1 MLMRRSAQHVV
12 TRERFMLDPC
22 LRSASAGPHAR
33 PALSSILIAAIAALA
48 AAVTAASV
56 PAFAGAPPAAA
67 FDPAVDLPVARAV
80 PPDAP
85 VVIVKAPDLASDAE
99 LVRFDAGLLPALL
112 RVRTGER
119 VRIAGWPVA
128 PGARRDV
135 LLTRHEIYAPGAR
148 VLRVDAGGT
157 HELPRSRLVFFWGSL
172 ADDPSSGIY
181 VAVDP
186 VTGTVES
193 LIRTAAGGQHQLRP
207 LVPGKPGLH
216 LLATPEAFLAGQ
228 GSHPKPAWSCG
239 EDQLGG
245 AAAAAR
251 PSAAAPTSHD
261 GSPAAGLSGSP
272 RSLPAPPGPAAPLP
286 AVAEI
291 SGPVTV
297 SSGFNLAT
305 VAIDT
310 DHELMSQK
318 FSDDTTAATNYVASL
333 FAQINVMYER
343 DLQVQLLVGTT
354 ILRTASVAD
363 PYTQQPSS
371 GGAADSAELTE
382 FSNYWAANEGTV
394 TRTVTSMLSGKSPSP
409 YSASGIAWVGSLC
422 DHGYG
427 YNFSQVFLI
436 DYLAG
441 DALIVG
447 HEIGHNFGS
456 VHTHCYSPPIDE
468 CWNIEPGCYSGPQ
481 VCPAPTTINGVPNV
495 YGTIM
500 GYCHLLNGCQT
511 DMVFHPRT
519 VAVIDPFISGALGV
533 CMTQGNVAAPAVSAI
548 HPDNGQAA
556 GGTAVVI
563 SGSNFQSG
571 DSVTIGG
578 VAATGVNVTGPGTI
592 TAVTGPHATGLVDV
606 VVSGGGGSGTLAG
619 SYFYSPAPR
628 ATGFFTVPPCRAV
641 DTRNASGPSGGP
653 ALAATQTRSFAISGT
668 CGIPASAVAVSANLT
683 VISSAG
689 GFVSLF
695 PGNALPLGTSN
706 LNFGASQTRANNT
719 VLMLATDGTGTVG
732 VLNSSSTATQ
742 FVIDVNGYFQ

>member
-1 MLMRRSAQHVV
+1 
-12 TRERFMLDPC
+12 MLDPC
-22 LRSASAGPHAR
+22 RRSASASPHA
-33 PALSSILIAAIAALA
+33 PALSLILIAALAVLA
-48 AAVTAASV
+48 ATVTTASV
-56 PAFAGAPPAAA
+56 PAFADAPPAAA
-67 FDPAVDLPVARAV
+67 FDPAVDLPLAHAV
-80 PPDAP
+80 PADAP

-148 VLRVDAGGT
+148 VLRIDAGGT
-157 HELPRSRLVFFWGSL
+157 HEVPRSRLVFFWGSL
-172 ADDPSSGIY
+172 ADDPSAGIY

-245 AAAAAR
+245 ASAGAH
-251 PSAAAPTSHD
+251 SAAAPTSH

-272 RSLPAPPGPAAPLP
+272 RSLPAPPEPAAPLP

-343 DLQVQLLVGTT
+343 DLLVQLLVGTT

-371 GGAADSAELTE
+371 SGAADSAELTE
-382 FSNYWAANEGTV
+382 FSNYWAANEGAV
-394 TRTVTSMLSGKSPSP
+394 TRTVTSMLSGKSPSA

-456 VHTHCYSPPIDE
+456 VHTHCYTPPIDE

-481 VCPAPTTINGVPNV
+481 ICPTPSTVNGVPNV

-519 VAVIDPFISGALGV
+519 VAVINPFISGALGV
-533 CMTQGNVAAPAVSAI
+533 CMTQGNVAMPAVSAI

-592 TAVTGPHATGLVDV
+592 TAVTGPHATGLADV
-606 VVSGGGGSGTLAG
+606 VVSGGGGSGTLAR
-619 SYFYSPAPR
+619 SYFYSPAPQ
-628 ATGFFTVPPCRAV
+628 ATGFFTVPPCRVV

-653 ALAATQTRSFAISGT
+653 ALVASQTRSFAISGT
-668 CGIPASAVAVSANLT
+668 CGVPATAVAVSVNLT

-695 PGNALPLGTSN
+695 PGNALPLGTST
-706 LNFGASQTRANNT
+706 LNFGAGQTRANNA

>member
-1 MLMRRSAQHVV
+1 MLESCR
-12 TRERFMLDPC
+12 
-22 LRSASAGPHAR
+22 RSASAGPHPR
-33 PALSSILIAAIAALA
+33 PALSLMLAAVIAALA
-48 AAVTAASV
+48 ATVATASP
-56 PAFAGAPPAAA
+56 PALAAAPPTSA
-67 FDPAVDLPVARAV
+67 FDLSAALPVARAV

-99 LVRFDAGLLPALL
+99 LVRFDAELLPALL

-128 PGARRDV
+128 PGSRRDV
-135 LLTRHEIYAPGAR
+135 VIVRREIYAPGAR

-157 HELPRSRLVFFWGSL
+157 HEVPRSRLVFFWGTV
-172 ADDPSSGIY
+172 ADDPISGLY

-193 LIRTAAGGQHQLRP
+193 LVRTAAGGQHQLRP
-207 LVPGKPGLH
+207 LVPGKAGLH

-245 AAAAAR
+245 AAAGAH
-251 PSAAAPTSHD
+251 SAAH
-261 GSPAAGLSGSP
+261 GSPAAGRSP
-272 RSLPAPPGPAAPLP
+272 RSPLLSLPAPAEPAEPAAAWP

-297 SSGFNLAT
+297 SAGFNLAT

-310 DHELMSQK
+310 DHEFMSQK
-318 FSDDTTAATNYVASL
+318 FSDDTTAAANYIASL
-333 FAQINVMYER
+333 FAQIDVMYER

-354 ILRTASVAD
+354 ILRTASVTD

-371 GGAADSAELTE
+371 SGAASSAELSE
-382 FSNYWAANEGTV
+382 FSNYWAANEGAV
-394 TRTVTSMLSGKSPSP
+394 TRTVASMLSGKSPSP

-422 DHGYG
+422 DHSIG

-468 CWNIEPGCYSGPQ
+468 CFNLEAGCYSGPEI
-481 VCPAPTTINGVPNV
+481 CPAPTTINGVPNV

-500 GYCHLLNGCQT
+500 GYCHLLNGCET

-519 VAVIDPFISGALGV
+519 VAVIDPFISNALGV

-548 HPDNGQAA
+548 HPDAGPAA
-556 GGTAVVI
+556 GGSTVVI
-563 SGSNFQSG
+563 TGSHFQAG

-578 VAATGVNVTGPGTI
+578 IAATGVNVTGPGTI
-592 TAVTGPHATGLVDV
+592 TAVTGAHATGLADV
-606 VVSGGGGSGTLAG
+606 VVSGGGGSGTLAK
-619 SYFYSPAPR
+619 SYFYSPAPQ
-628 ATGFFTVPPCRAV
+628 ATSFFTVPPCRVV
-641 DTRNASGPSGGP
+641 DTRNAAGPSGGP
-653 ALAATQTRSFAISGT
+653 ALAATQARSFTIAGT
-668 CGIPASAVAVSANLT
+668 CGIPASATAVSANLT
-683 VISSAG
+683 VISSAA

-695 PGNALPLGTSN
+695 PGNALPFGTSN
-706 LNFGASQTRANNT
+706 LNFGVGQTRANNS

-732 VLNSSSTATQ
+732 VMNSSSTATN
-742 FVIDVNGYFQ
+742 FLIDVNGYFQ

>member
-1 MLMRRSAQHVV
+1 MLEPYR
-12 TRERFMLDPC
+12 
-22 LRSASAGPHAR
+22 RSASARPHQR
-33 PALSSILIAAIAALA
+33 PALSLIFIFALA
-48 AAVTAASV
+48 AIVATATTAAV
-56 PAFAGAPPAAA
+56 PAFAAAPPAAA
-67 FDPAVDLPVARAV
+67 FDPAVDLPAARAV
-80 PPDAP
+80 PPEAP

-99 LVRFDAGLLPALL
+99 LVRFDAELLPALL

-128 PGARRDV
+128 PGTRRDV
-135 LLTRHEIYAPGAR
+135 VIVRHEIYAPGAR

-157 HELPRSRLVFFWGSL
+157 HEVPRSRLVFFWGAM

-193 LIRTAAGGQHQLRP
+193 LTRTAAGGQHQLRP
-207 LVPGKPGLH
+207 LIPGKPGLH

-239 EDQLGG
+239 EDQLAG
-245 AAAAAR
+245 
-251 PSAAAPTSHD
+251 
-261 GSPAAGLSGSP
+261 GSPAAQGSAGAHGSP
-272 RSLPAPPGPAAPLP
+272 TAPLLSLPASPEPAAPLP

-291 SGPVTV
+291 SGPITAT
-297 SSGFNLAT
+297 SAGFNLAT

-310 DHELMSQK
+310 DHEFMSQK
-318 FSDDTTAATNYVASL
+318 FSDDTTAATNYIASL

-343 DLQVQLLVGTT
+343 DLQVQLLVGTA

-363 PYTQQPSS
+363 PYTQQPST
-371 GGAADSAELTE
+371 GGAASSGELTE
-382 FSNYWAANEGTV
+382 FSNYWAANEGAV
-394 TRTVTSMLSGKSPSP
+394 TRTVTSMLSGKSPSA

-481 VCPAPTTINGVPNV
+481 VCPAPSTINGVANV

-500 GYCHLLNGCQT
+500 GYCHLLSGCQT

-519 VAVIDPFISGALGV
+519 VAVINPHISGALGV
-533 CMTQGNVAAPAVSAI
+533 CMTQGNVAAPAVSGI
-548 HPDNGQAA
+548 HPDFGPAA

-563 SGSNFQSG
+563 SGSNFQAG

-592 TAVTGPHATGLVDV
+592 TAVTGAHVTGLVDV
-606 VVSGGGGSGTLAG
+606 AVSGGGGTGTLAK
-619 SYFYSPAPR
+619 SFFYSPAPVP
-628 ATGFFTVPPCRAV
+628 TGFFTVPPCRVV
-641 DTRNASGPSGGP
+641 DTRNAAGPSGGP
-653 ALAATQTRSFAISGT
+653 ALAATQTRSFTIAGA
-668 CGIPASAVAVSANLT
+668 CGIPGSAVAVSANLT

-695 PGNALPLGTSN
+695 PGNALPFGTSN
-706 LNFGASQTRANNT
+706 LNFGAGQTRANNSI
-719 VLMLATDGTGTVG
+719 LMLATDGTGTVG
-732 VLNSSSTATQ
+732 VLNSSASATQ
-742 FVIDVNGYFQ
+742 VLIDVNGYFQ

>member
-1 MLMRRSAQHVV
+1 MLEPYR
-12 TRERFMLDPC
+12 
-22 LRSASAGPHAR
+22 RSASARPHPR
-33 PALSSILIAAIAALA
+33 PALSLIFIVALA
-48 AAVTAASV
+48 ATVATAAAV
-56 PAFAGAPPAAA
+56 PAVAAAPPMSA
-67 FDPAVDLPVARAV
+67 FDPAVDLPAARAV

-99 LVRFDAGLLPALL
+99 LVRFDAELLPALL

-128 PGARRDV
+128 PGTRRDV
-135 LLTRHEIYAPGAR
+135 VIVRHEIYAPGAR

-157 HELPRSRLVFFWGSL
+157 HEVPRSRLVFFWGAM
-172 ADDPSSGIY
+172 ADDASSGIY

-193 LIRTAAGGQHQLRP
+193 LTRTAAGGQHQLRP

-239 EDQLGG
+239 EDQLAG
-245 AAAAAR
+245 
-251 PSAAAPTSHD
+251 
-261 GSPAAGLSGSP
+261 GSPAAQGAADAHGSP
-272 RSLPAPPGPAAPLP
+272 TAGLAPRSPLLSLPAPPEPAAPLP

-291 SGPVTV
+291 SGPITA
-297 SSGFNLAT
+297 SAGFNLAT

-310 DHELMSQK
+310 DHEFMSQK
-318 FSDDTTAATNYVASL
+318 FSDDTTAATNYIASL

-343 DLQVQLLVGTT
+343 DLQVQLLVGTA

-363 PYTQQPSS
+363 PYTQQPAT
-371 GGAADSAELTE
+371 GGAASPAELSE
-382 FSNYWAANEGTV
+382 FSNYWAANEGAV
-394 TRTVTSMLSGKSPSP
+394 TRTVTSMLSGKSPSA

-481 VCPAPTTINGVPNV
+481 ICPAPSTVNGVPNV

-500 GYCHLLNGCQT
+500 GYCHLLSGCQT

-519 VAVIDPFISGALGV
+519 VAVINPHISGALGV
-533 CMTQGNVAAPAVSAI
+533 CMTQGNVAAPAVSGI
-548 HPDNGQAA
+548 SPDFGPAA

-563 SGSNFQSG
+563 SGSNFQAG

-592 TAVTGPHATGLVDV
+592 TAVTGAHVTGLVDV
-606 VVSGGGGSGTLAG
+606 AVSGGGGSGTLAN
-619 SYFYSPAPR
+619 SFFYSPAP
-628 ATGFFTVPPCRAV
+628 APTGFFTVPPCRVV
-641 DTRNASGPSGGP
+641 DTRNAAGPAGGP
-653 ALAATQTRSFAISGT
+653 ALAATQTRSFTIAGA
-668 CGIPASAVAVSANLT
+668 CGIPGSAVAVSANLT

-695 PGNALPLGTSN
+695 PGNALPFGTSN
-706 LNFGASQTRANNT
+706 LNFGAGQTRANNS

-732 VLNSSSTATQ
+732 VLNSSGTATQ
-742 FVIDVNGYFQ
+742 FLIDVNGYFQ